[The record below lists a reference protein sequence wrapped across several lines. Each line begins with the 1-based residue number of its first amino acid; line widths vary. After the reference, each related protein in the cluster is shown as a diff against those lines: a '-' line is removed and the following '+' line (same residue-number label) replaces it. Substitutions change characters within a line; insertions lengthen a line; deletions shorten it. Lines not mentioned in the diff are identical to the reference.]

1 MKKILLLLS
10 LGITLFSCEDFDDNS
25 NLNSNNPN
33 QFSQNFG
40 QSVQRDFMGQ
50 VVDENNNAIENAIV
64 KIGTNQVNTDS
75 NGIFILKNANVYEK
89 FAHIKVEKLGYLNGS
104 RSIIPSN
111 GMNRIKIMMIA
122 NTPIATV
129 NAGQLSEVNLQ
140 NSTKISF
147 DGFFEDEN
155 GNTYSGAVS
164 VFAYHLE
171 TSNSNISELM
181 PGMLFAE
188 AEKGSAKVL
197 QTYGMLNVELKGAS
211 GEKLQI
217 ANGHTAEISM
227 KIDNSQLTTANPTI
241 PLWHFDEENGYWK
254 EEGEATR
261 QGDYYIGNVSH
272 FSWWNVDAYQSMTT
286 LNITVVD
293 TDNNPLPNFGVR
305 LTDQNGF
312 ISTSLTTDQN
322 GKVTGLIPT
331 NNNLTLNVF
340 GAFNHQEQIG
350 SFNSN
355 SSITVVISLPNLNTF
370 NFSGNVLD
378 CDNNAFSNG
387 YAVIAINNYLNYV
400 PLINGMFTT
409 TYPTYQN
416 SFNYSVYGVNFTNNE
431 FSTIIS
437 GQADVNVSNIILI
450 NDLVVC
456 FNSNTINLAG
466 DFNLVVTRNDGAT
479 VTFQNEI
486 IQLVG
491 PNNYKTTTTGTWAPG
506 TIASD
511 QGYNFSINNLNG
523 IIVPSQG
530 LCQGQYSNV
539 VVGENYN
546 GSSSNGLIINND
558 EFYIQYKI
566 TFSAGDRVYTGHYI
580 RN

>member
-10 LGITLFSCEDFDDNS
+10 LIITLFSCENFDDN
-25 NLNSNNPN
+25 NNNSNNPS

-50 VVDENNNAIENAIV
+50 IVDDNNNAIENAIV
-64 KIGTNQVNTDS
+64 KIGFNQVSTDS
-75 NGIFILKNANVYEK
+75 NGFFILKNANVYEK
-89 FAHIKVEKLGYLNGS
+89 FAYLKVEKVGFLDGS
-104 RSIIPSN
+104 RSLIPTD
-111 GMNRIKIMMIA
+111 GMNQVKIMMIA

-129 NAGQLSEVNLQ
+129 NSGELSEVNLP
-140 NSTKISF
+140 NGTKISF
-147 DGFFEDEN
+147 DGSFEDEN
-155 GNTYSGAVS
+155 GNIYSGAVS

-171 TSNSNISELM
+171 TSNSNVSELM

-188 AEKGSAKVL
+188 AENGSVKVL
-197 QTYGMLNVELKGAS
+197 QTFGMLNVELKGTS

-217 ANGHTAEISM
+217 ANGHTAEISI

-286 LNITVVD
+286 LNVTVVD
-293 TDNNPLPNFGVR
+293 TDNNPLPNLGVR

-312 ISTSLTTDQN
+312 TSTSLTTDQN
-322 GKVTGLIPT
+322 GKVIGLIPT
-331 NNNLTLNVF
+331 NNNLTLNVN

-370 NFSGNVLD
+370 NFTGNLLD

-387 YAVIAINNYLNYV
+387 YAVIAINSHIDYV
-400 PLINGMFTT
+400 PLINGAFTSSYT
-409 TYPTYQN
+409 TYQDLI
-416 SFNYSVYGVNFTNNE
+416 NYTVYAVNFTNNE

-437 GQADVNVSNIILI
+437 GQADVTVSNSILI

-456 FNSNTINLAG
+456 LNSNAINLAG
-466 DFNLVVTRNDGAT
+466 DFNLVVTRDDNST
-479 VTFQNEI
+479 YTFPNEI

-491 PNNYKTTTTGTWAPG
+491 PNNYKTKTTGTWSAG
-506 TIASD
+506 TIAQD

-530 LCQGQYSNV
+530 LCQGYYTNV
-539 VVGENYN
+539 VVGENYI
-546 GSSSNGLIINND
+546 GSSSNGLIISND

-566 TFSAGDRVYTGHYI
+566 TFSAGDGIYTCHYI